1 MDPRLVL
8 AMLADARLP
17 TGAHAHSAGLEA
29 MVLGGLEVT
38 AVPDYLR
45 TRLRTVTVTEAGTAI
60 LARHAWLAGIPGL
73 VDTVAD
79 HWAARTPSHHA
90 REASERIGRGYARLA
105 RRLWAAALAPDET
118 SSRGCRPDL
127 RYPRPVVLGV
137 IAAVTELES
146 GDVARLVAYDD
157 VQTVAAAALKL
168 LPLDPLDAASWLLG
182 LEDEIADL
190 VAAVVDLTDPDRLP
204 AGGAPRLDHLVG
216 VHAHASRRLFHA

>member
-29 MVLGGLEVT
+29 MVLGGLDAAEI
-38 AVPDYLR
+38 PDYLR
-45 TRLRTVTVTEAGTAI
+45 ARLRTVTATEAGTAI
-60 LARHAWLAGIPGL
+60 LARHAWLAGTPGA
-73 VDTVAD
+73 VEAVTA

-90 REASERIGRGYARLA
+90 RAASERLGRGYARLA
-105 RRLWAAALAPDET
+105 RRLWAGALSPDAT
-118 SSRGCRPDL
+118 AVRGCRSDL

-137 IAAVTELES
+137 VAAVTGLEP

-168 LPLDPLDAASWLLG
+168 LPLDPLDTASWLLD
-182 LEDEIADL
+182 LDAEIADL
-190 VAAVVDLTDPDRLP
+190 VAVVVGLTDPGQLP
-204 AGGAPRLDHLVG
+204 AGAAPRLDHLVG

>member
-29 MVLGGLEVT
+29 MVLGGLEV
-38 AVPDYLR
+38 ADIADYLG
-45 TRLRTVTVTEAGTAI
+45 TRLRTVTATEAGTAVI
-60 LARHAWLAGIPGL
+60 ARHAWLTGTPGL
-73 VDTVAD
+73 VETVSA
-79 HWAARTPSHHA
+79 HWAARTPSHHS
-90 REASERIGRGYARLA
+90 RGASERIGRGYARLA
-105 RRLWAAALAPDET
+105 RRLWPSALSPDDL

-137 IAAVTELES
+137 VAAVTGLES

-157 VQTVAAAALKL
+157 IQTVAAAALKL

-190 VAAVVDLTDPDRLP
+190 VAAVVDLTDPDQLP
-204 AGGAPRLDHLVG
+204 AGGAPRLEHLVG
-216 VHAHASRRLFHA
+216 IHAHASRRLFHA